1 MTPEINMSRQWAPI
15 ATIWLLGL
23 TLWLQACAPAPE
35 RDSDAPATVQRP
47 DGEVELNLNLPE
59 PDDCNCQADVATVD
73 YTFLDRGMQALAR
86 GEYIEA
92 VQQFQRYR
100 RLEKGDTARWEAEL
114 AIAYVSMLPRSPFYD
129 GDAALM
135 SFTQLQRDYRE
146 EMQLHDSI
154 ALLYEALDA
163 FLLQAKHLDDLEN
176 SNAILREDLAKREQ
190 ALKRLREL
198 TLGQREGRQ

>member
-1 MTPEINMSRQWAPI
+1 MFPLQTSAP
-15 ATIWLLGL
+15 AACLALML
-23 TLWLQACAPAPE
+23 SLQACAPVAERGNEPAPPV
-35 RDSDAPATVQRP
+35 ARP
-47 DGEVELNLNLPE
+47 DRTVELNLNLPE
-59 PDDCNCQADVATVD
+59 PDNCNCQSDQEPVD

-100 RLEKGDTARWEAEL
+100 RLEKGDTAGWEAEL
-114 AIAYVSMLPRSPFYD
+114 AIAYASMLPRSPFYD
-129 GDAALM
+129 ADAALA

-146 EMQLHDSI
+146 DMQLHDSI

-163 FLLQAKHLDDLEN
+163 FLQQATHLSDLRN
-176 SNAILREDLAKREQ
+176 SNALLREDLEKREQ

-198 TLGQREGRQ
+198 TLGQREVRP

>member
-1 MTPEINMSRQWAPI
+1 MSRLQAFPPV
-15 ATIWLLGL
+15 AGVLLAL
-23 TLWLQACAPAPE
+23 LLQACAPAQDRASEP
-35 RDSDAPATVQRP
+35 PATVQRP
-47 DGEVELNLNLPE
+47 DRDVELNLNLPE
-59 PDDCNCQADVATVD
+59 PDDCNCRPDEAAVD
-73 YTFLDRGMQALAR
+73 YTFLERGMQALAR

-100 RLEKGDTARWEAEL
+100 RLEKGDTPRWEAEL

-129 GDAALM
+129 ADAALM

-146 EMQLHDSI
+146 DMQLNDSI

-163 FLLQAKHLDDLEN
+163 FLLQAKHLDDLES
-176 SNAILREDLAKREQ
+176 SNAILREDLEKREQ

-198 TLGQREGRQ
+198 TLGQREGRP

>member
-1 MTPEINMSRQWAPI
+1 MLRRLPFFPV
-15 ATIWLLGL
+15 ATTALLML
-23 TLWLQACAPAPE
+23 VVQACAPVPE
-35 RDSDAPATVQRP
+35 RSSEAPPTVQRP
-47 DGEVELNLNLPE
+47 QRDVELNLNLPE
-59 PDDCNCQADVATVD
+59 PDDCNCQPDQAVVD

-129 GDAALM
+129 ADAALI
-135 SFTQLQRDYRE
+135 SFTQLQQDYRE
-146 EMQLHDSI
+146 DMQLHDSI

-163 FLLQAKHLDDLEN
+163 FLLQAKHLDDLQN
-176 SNAILREDLAKREQ
+176 SNAMLREDLEKREQ

-198 TLGQREGRQ
+198 TLGQREGRP